1 MADDSLP
8 TYGRLLEEALELGRI
23 AGRFAAAFE
32 PPAAAIG
39 DHCLGLDPEAVARL
53 LWGARSGEPPTGLE
67 VNAPLWYAAGFA
79 EGLASGAAQQ
89 RETASPQRFRRM
101 SG

>member
-32 PPAAAIG
+32 PPAAGIG
-39 DHCLGLDPEAVARL
+39 DSCVGRAPEAVAQF
-53 LWGARSGEPPTGLE
+53 LWGGRPGEPPSGLE

-79 EGLASGAAQQ
+79 EGLVSGAARQ
-89 RETASPQRFRRM
+89 RESASPQRFRRVF
-101 SG
+101 G